1 MRHLIKYRLVGLFVI
16 AVMLTGPYAWA
27 EPGGTP
33 TAVPANEWS
42 VVGFGNP
49 LTGDDLGDQNGRK
62 DVTID
67 QSTNI
72 DIGDVDIH
80 NTNANVSGNL
90 TGNTLVLEG
99 STNGANT
106 ITAGAFAGTS
116 GIATVIQ
123 NSGNQVIL
131 QTQTIL
137 DVTMK

>member
-1 MRHLIKYRLVGLFVI
+1 MRNLIKYRLVGFLVI

-33 TAVPANEWS
+33 TAVPADEWS

-49 LTGDDLGDQNGRK
+49 LTGNDLGGQNGRK
-62 DVTID
+62 DFTFD

-80 NTNANVSGNL
+80 VTDAKVDGNL
-90 TGNTLVLEG
+90 TGSFTNQ
-99 STNGANT
+99 STNGANI
-106 ITAGAFAGTS
+106 ITEGAFAGTS

-123 NSGNQVIL
+123 NSGNQVVL

>member
-1 MRHLIKYRLVGLFVI
+1 MRHLIKYRLAGLFVI
-16 AVMLTGPYAWA
+16 AVMLTGPYAFA

-33 TAVPANEWS
+33 TAMPSDEWS

-49 LTGDDLGDQNGRK
+49 LNGNDLGGQNGRK
-62 DVTID
+62 DFTID

-72 DIGDVDIH
+72 DVGGVDIH
-80 NTNANVSGNL
+80 NTNATVDGNL
-90 TGNTLVLEG
+90 TGSFTNQ
-99 STNGANT
+99 STNGANI
-106 ITAGAFAGTS
+106 ITEGAFAGTS

-123 NSGNQVIL
+123 NSGNQVVL